1 MNNIN
6 EILNKLKEMDYNKET
21 CIAELINYNPE
32 VDFVEPMT
40 QMAILIQVCSLAE
53 ENNICLEENK
63 EEKGGLGFFVKL
75 KKVKSNN
82 DVIINES
89 NCNKEEY
96 IYDFIP
102 YEKIGPIFLNK
113 NDESLYKPGGVRYL
127 QENAFN
133 HVLCRPCFL
142 EHPEHIKRGLN
153 NERLFIIINK
163 EKIKINCFYSDVLDN
178 FKKVTD
184 DFVELSDS
192 LDNGNLTKT
201 AYSRKLGI
209 IIFATMEA
217 NEYYIYSIRF
227 LGKEQFEKSIEDEIN
242 DNRIAGEDKME
253 EFKINN
259 NIEFEDE
266 ETKIEYQKYLDEI
279 NEYNRKIANGEK
291 PEKDLSAIT
300 EEFKQKFNVSGSETT
315 SIEDKNL
322 DELIE
327 KLNKSLDSKYT
338 DTNLS
343 FEEQIDNIDK
353 RIEEL
358 NNEEDK

>member
-32 VDFVEPMT
+32 VDFVEPMA
-40 QMAILIQVCSLAE
+40 QMAILRQVCALAE

-63 EEKGGLGFFVKL
+63 KEKGGLGFFVKL

-82 DVIINES
+82 DIIINEN

-113 NDESLYKPGGVRYL
+113 KDESLYKPGGVRYL

-142 EHPEHIKRGLN
+142 DYPEHIKRGLN
-153 NERLFIIINK
+153 NERLIIIINK
-163 EKIKINCFYSDVLDN
+163 EKIKINCFYSDVLEN

-227 LGKEQFEKSIEDEIN
+227 LGKEQFEKSMEDEIN
-242 DNRIAGEDKME
+242 DNRIVGEDKME
-253 EFKINN
+253 KFKINN
-259 NIEFEDE
+259 NVSFENE

-291 PEKDLSAIT
+291 TEKDLASIT
-300 EEFKQKFNVSGSETT
+300 EEFKQKFVIEGKNDCETKNDMF
-315 SIEDKNL
+315 DKL
-322 DELIE
+322 KE
-327 KLNKSLDSKYT
+327 KLDQNINS
-338 DTNLS
+338 NLS
-343 FEEQIDNIDK
+343 YDEQIENINK
-353 RIEEL
+353 RIQEL